1 MVSLEK
7 IIGNEEIQIFK
18 KVTDYKNRFLE
29 EMNRLYEGQMLNS
42 VEFFIGEKIK
52 TVSVKS
58 DIGYIMKMYGAKD
71 TRIDEDT
78 TVTPKDVTL
87 PNYSSFFKSFDEA
100 EIYSF
105 KSMINF
111 FEDLFVSAEELKN
124 YENKSEK
131 LKEYLYEMNLKLP
144 ACVYIPFTKSTTHF
158 TQTPTNTTTCST
170 SSCQRPKYS
179 RPRCALPSTSA

>member
-1 MVSLEK
+1 
-7 IIGNEEIQIFK
+7 
-18 KVTDYKNRFLE
+18 
-29 EMNRLYEGQMLNS
+29 MNKLYEGQMLNS
-42 VEFFIGEKIK
+42 IEFFIGEKIK

-87 PNYSSFFKSFDEA
+87 PNYSSFFKSFDEG

-111 FEDLFVSAEELKN
+111 FEDLFVSSEELKN
-124 YENKSEK
+124 Y
-131 LKEYLYEMNLKLP
+131 
-144 ACVYIPFTKSTTHF
+144 
-158 TQTPTNTTTCST
+158 
-170 SSCQRPKYS
+170 
-179 RPRCALPSTSA
+179 